1 MRIRR
6 ITADWL
12 HVPIPEA
19 KQHTTDFGRIA
30 SFDSA
35 LVRVETEGGLTGY
48 GEAKAAVGSAG
59 TNAALVTC
67 IEQELAPLIQGEDAR
82 DISRLWD
89 VMYNGSR
96 AHFAIARGHAFPILG
111 RRGLAVAGLA
121 GIDIA
126 LWDILGKS
134 LGVPV
139 WRLLGG
145 RRQARMPAY
154 ASGGWAPADRIAV
167 ELKRFIE
174 RGDFKAVKMRVG
186 AGDGTLAHSIARV
199 RAARDGLGEAVDIM
213 CDAHGTWT
221 VAEAKRFC
229 REVAACN
236 IGWLEE
242 PVSADDKRGQAEI
255 RAATDIPI
263 ASGESEFTRFDF
275 RDLVELRAVDILQPD
290 LSIAGGITEALRI
303 EALASA
309 HQLRFAP
316 HLWGGALTFAAGLHV
331 AAVASSGFILEY
343 SLGANP
349 MLHELALEDFPVVD
363 GHVEIP
369 ERPGLGVTVD
379 EDFVARH
386 RVPVAARS

>member
-1 MRIRR
+1 MRIRSVR
-6 ITADWL
+6 ATWL
-12 HVPIPEA
+12 HVPIPPD
-19 KQHTTDFGRIA
+19 KQHTTDFGRID
-30 SFDSA
+30 SFNST
-35 LVRVETEGGLTGY
+35 LVQIETEGGPVGY

-59 TNAALVTC
+59 TNAALCTC
-67 IEQELAPLIQGEDAR
+67 IEQELAPLIVGQDAR
-82 DISRLWD
+82 DIARLWD

-96 AHFAIARGHAFPILG
+96 AHFALARGHAFPVLG
-111 RRGLAVAGLA
+111 RRGLTVSAIS
-121 GIDIA
+121 GIDMA

-145 RRQARMPAY
+145 RRHERMPAY
-154 ASGGWAPADRIAV
+154 ASGGWAPADRIAA
-167 ELKRFIE
+167 ELQGFLA

-186 AGDGTLAHSIARV
+186 AGDGTLDHSIRRV
-199 RAARDGLGEAVDIM
+199 HAARDGLGDGVDIM

-229 REVAACN
+229 RAVTDCNVA
-236 IGWLEE
+236 WLEE
-242 PVSADDKRGQAEI
+242 PVCADDKRGQAEV

-275 RDLVELRAVDILQPD
+275 RDLIELRAVDILQPD
-290 LSIAGGITEALRI
+290 LSIAGGITEGMRI

-316 HLWGGALTFAAGLHV
+316 HLWGGALTFAAGLHA

-349 MLHELALEDFPVVD
+349 MLHELALEKFPVVD
-363 GHVEIP
+363 GMIEIP
-369 ERPGLGVTVD
+369 DRPGLGVTID
-379 EDFVARH
+379 EAFVARY
-386 RVPVAARS
+386 RVR